1 MDKELLKHEETSYNN
16 SNNSYEK
23 DYNSQERTNP
33 MNNIAQ
39 NQELMYNDEENL
51 QLELITPI

>member
-1 MDKELLKHEETSYNN
+1 MNKHLDNN

-33 MNNIAQ
+33 MNNISQ
-39 NQELMYNDEENL
+39 NQEVMYNVEENL
-51 QLELITPI
+51 Q